1 MMRKRSVSDSTLQ
14 CLGSNFTGS
23 RSSAGPGVVA
33 MLVSPFGKVLTWNP
47 GNPLQTS
54 TRFWFLFALR
64 SYDADHIRLERIV
77 IIFNQAGAR
86 FARTSGGLNSH
97 FYLRASVPAPQAGDP
112 KFKGSGKL

>member
-1 MMRKRSVSDSTLQ
+1 
-14 CLGSNFTGS
+14 
-23 RSSAGPGVVA
+23 

-64 SYDADHIRLERIV
+64 SYDADHIRLEGIV